1 MLNAERL
8 ERNARKAGLGW
19 NDERIALLKKLWS
32 EGLSASQI
40 AGRLGSVTR
49 NAVIGKVHRLGLSGR
64 VDPYKRVPRARRVD
78 HKPKAR
84 TRVTSLSL
92 MKKVLAV
99 IDPLPDPDAPL
110 PGAKLVSLV
119 DLDDRGACRFPHGDG
134 PFTFC
139 GCKAV
144 PGLSYCKDHA
154 RLAYP
159 PPQPTINRRPLG
171 LPRVLR
177 DRIIDRVEA

>member
-8 ERNARKAGLGW
+8 ERNARIAEMGW

-32 EGLSASQI
+32 EGQSASQI
-40 AGRLGSVTR
+40 AMRLGGVTR

-64 VDPYKRVPRARRVD
+64 VDPCKRVPRARRVD

-84 TRVTSLSL
+84 TRVSALSHL
-92 MKKVLAV
+92 KKVLAV
-99 IDPLPDPDAPL
+99 IDPLPDPAAPL

-119 DLDDRGACRFPHGDG
+119 DLDDRGACRFPHGEG

-139 GCKAV
+139 GCPAV
-144 PGLSYCKDHA
+144 PGALYCADHA
-154 RLAYP
+154 RLAFRP
-159 PPQPTINRRPLG
+159 MPETTRREFVRHNRRFDG
-171 LPRVLR
+171 
-177 DRIIDRVEA
+177 AFA